1 MTKLIKAL
9 SAGFALLGG
18 LAHAHVSRRASRTVE
33 PLLNGGRGLSAT

>member
-18 LAHAHVSRRASRTVE
+18 LAHAHVSVAQAAPSSRC
-33 PLLNGGRGLSAT
+33 

>member
-18 LAHAHVSRRASRTVE
+18 LAHAMSASRKRTVK
-33 PLLNGGRGLSAT
+33 PLLNGGPRT